1 MRGVNKIVISGNVTN
16 ATKFNTI
23 RSGQE
28 VCTFGLVSER
38 SSGAGSHK
46 VYAKINVY
54 MEHLVTRCR
63 DWLDTGGYVIVE
75 GELMNRDG
83 RSEALTEVRAR
94 DIVFVE
100 GR

>member
-1 MRGVNKIVISGNVTN
+1 MRGVNKIVISGSVSRDVKYVKT
-16 ATKFNTI
+16 
-23 RSGQE
+23 RSGVD
-28 VCTFGLVSER
+28 VCTFGLTSER
-38 SSGAGSHK
+38 GAHK

-54 MEHLVTRCR
+54 M
-63 DWLDTGGYVIVE
+63 DWLVGLCKETLGVGDYVIVE

-100 GR
+100 EEMK